1 MNDFSSG
8 SPKVIAPRQRR
19 GRRCRCGRAC
29 GIPRVLHGGF
39 RAGQRCLGT
48 PRVST
53 PGPPHPWPRA
63 LSVGTDPAGL
73 LHGPHAPKGALAGGH
88 PHVAPA
94 HALPAPRAAGP
105 RRCPRIGLRGPH
117 LAGQGGRDRPRR
129 GRRAAQ
135 AVPARRRGR
144 PGRRLRPRLRRALQA
159 GSAKFRNHGEI
170 GGFKVSVIAD
180 DKLVNAFAAPG
191 GFTYIST
198 GLLLS
203 AESCAEIAGVMGHE
217 LAHVTQKHGVKAIEQ
232 AMAAQQLADM
242 ILGQGTLSGQ
252 AALTILNIL
261 QSTKFSRDDEAE
273 ADGVGLQIAP
283 PARPTTLRPGGFFQK
298 LLKLEGAR
306 MPEILSSHPATD
318 SRIRAVKTE
327 IQKRYGTRYKEAEV
341 KTQPCQKTKI
351 QLGDV
356 KQRIRDKRLKLAP
369 RAGQT

>member
-1 MNDFSSG
+1 MSLPPMPCLRVALLGLVAALASG
-8 SPKVIAPRQRR
+8 
-19 GRRCRCGRAC
+19 C
-29 GIPRVLHGGF
+29 
-39 RAGQRCLGT
+39 
-48 PRVST
+48 
-53 PGPPHPWPRA
+53 
-63 LSVGTDPAGL
+63 
-73 LHGPHAPKGALAGGH
+73 GALISPAKEVEIGRGVDGELRKQYQLVDADD
-88 PHVAPA
+88 PVAVFARDFVAP
-94 HALPAPRAAGP
+94 
-105 RRCPRIGLRGPH
+105 
-117 LAGQGGRDRPRR
+117 
-129 GRRAAQ
+129 
-135 AVPARRRGR
+135 
-144 PGRRLRPRLRRALQA
+144 LQA
-159 GSAKFRNHGEI
+159 GSAKFRNPSEI

-273 ADGVGLQIAP
+273 ADGVGLQIAAGAAYNP
-283 PARPTTLRPGGFFQK
+283 YGLAAFFQK
-298 LLKLEGAR
+298 LLKLEGAG

-369 RAGQT
+369 KAGQT